1 MCGGCEQQGR
11 PLLVRPCMCSVRF
24 HLFHHEIRLYKYFRG
39 APSLSC
45 ASPDGTKR
53 QTPLRS
59 LLLVLT
65 PQSEREG
72 HPEEPV
78 VLIGVSLPPFPRGEN
93 NLEKMAP
100 ISGATA
106 VLVMAVVATLAA
118 AANALAPAPAPATSD
133 GQLSGDPLFFPLLLH
148 VYFLSRLLGG
158 G

>member
-1 MCGGCEQQGR
+1 
-11 PLLVRPCMCSVRF
+11 
-24 HLFHHEIRLYKYFRG
+24 
-39 APSLSC
+39 
-45 ASPDGTKR
+45 
-53 QTPLRS
+53 
-59 LLLVLT
+59 
-65 PQSEREG
+65 
-72 HPEEPV
+72 
-78 VLIGVSLPPFPRGEN
+78 
-93 NLEKMAP
+93 MAP